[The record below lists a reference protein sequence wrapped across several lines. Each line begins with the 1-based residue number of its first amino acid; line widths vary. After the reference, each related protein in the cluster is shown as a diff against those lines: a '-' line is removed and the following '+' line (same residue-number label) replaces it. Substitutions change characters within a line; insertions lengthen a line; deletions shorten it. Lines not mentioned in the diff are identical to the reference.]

1 MHGAWQVAQPGM
13 VPCGCSEHMARV
25 AAEALLG
32 VAAQKTRAT
41 GDVGGRM
48 AVMRM
53 ALCQECWKLFR
64 SEEPGA
70 QLCSACR
77 QQRKLT
83 VWVEGEDRSEDR
95 PRRAAG
101 LAQ

>member
-1 MHGAWQVAQPGM
+1 
-13 VPCGCSEHMARV
+13 MARV
-25 AAEALLG
+25 AEEALLG

-70 QLCSACR
+70 QICSACR

-83 VWVEGEDRSEDR
+83 AFLGDEG
-95 PRRAAG
+95 AG
-101 LAQ
+101 SGTLQ